1 MKIPPGNAAVSA
13 RARKVLSAV
22 LLRGLGPLAS
32 AAPGPPLSCVSGQ
45 FGTGGCPTST
55 STSNGDVS

>member
-1 MKIPPGNAAVSA
+1 MKIPPGNSAVSA

-22 LLRGLGPLAS
+22 LLCGLGPLAS
-32 AAPGPPLSCVSGQ
+32 AVPGPPLSCVSGQ

-55 STSNGDVS
+55 SNGDVS